1 MISQLKYK
9 DTEFKVRHNALGVGA
24 EIAKLAA
31 AYEDELLLARYHVV
45 KLPDYGQYQM
55 IMHSISQI
63 GLDYREQSEKLAKAK
78 GAEKTRLAKI
88 VATGKKG
95 LDAEFKL
102 LEEPAINVIATRIDS
117 ITREVYFG
125 FTNNTDNLKA
135 LCDALLL
142 GDTMLI
148 KYDEPDSDL
157 LQLRDNV
164 FEVFFSIKSSIYK

>member
-1 MISQLKYK
+1 MQTQLTY
-9 DTEFKVRHNALGVGA
+9 RNNNYAIRQNALGVGS

-45 KLPDYGQYQM
+45 KLPDYGRYQM

-63 GLDYREQSEKLAKAK
+63 GLDFREQSEKLKKAK

-135 LCDALLL
+135 LCDALLI
-142 GDTMLI
+142 GDTSLI

-157 LQLRDNV
+157 LALRDTV

>member
-9 DTEFKVRHNALGVGA
+9 DTEFKVRQNALGVGS

-31 AYEDELLLARYHVV
+31 AYEDELLLAKYHVV

-55 IMHSISQI
+55 IMHNISQI
-63 GLDYREQSEKLAKAK
+63 AIDYREQSEKLKKAK

-88 VATGKKG
+88 VATGKKA

-102 LEEPAINVIATRIDS
+102 LEEPAINVIATRVDS

-135 LCDALLL
+135 LCDALLI
-142 GDTMLI
+142 GDTSLI

-157 LQLRDNV
+157 LALRDTV